1 MQRKK
6 KISEDWT
13 GQVHLIPGPSL
24 VEAEKDTQEK
34 IRLAVASAGGVMVM
48 RNNVGVARH
57 GKRMVRYGLGTGS
70 SDLVC
75 VVAPYGRFLGLE
87 IKRPKGGVVSRDQMK
102 WMQWIRSYGGVTGVA
117 TSVEEALQL
126 VNEAR
131 RPADA

>member
-6 KISEDWT
+6 RIVEDWT
-13 GQVHLIPGPSL
+13 GQLHMLPGPKL
-24 VEAEKDTQEK
+24 IEAEKDTQEK

-87 IKRPKGGVVSRDQMK
+87 IKRPKGGVVSVDQKK
-102 WMQWIRSYGGVTGVA
+102 WMQWIQSYGGVAGVA
-117 TSVEEALQL
+117 TTVEEALEL
-126 VNEAR
+126 VARAR
-131 RPADA
+131 RPAEA